1 MSKNA
6 AALQVKYLNCQ
17 LSMDREKS
25 YVVFIAESVTNQV
38 LQCLYKKK
46 KKKKKLKT
54 NKQTGFAI
62 TFVNHY

>member
-46 KKKKKLKT
+46 KKKKLKT